1 MQRVLLIALV
11 ALGCGT
17 KSSTTTTPPPTPG
30 SAIAAPRDAASST
43 DAAPVQPVP
52 LDRDL
57 PRLAQRSVAL
67 YQAVVV
73 AFRAAGPDCAAAA
86 KQLGE
91 LHAAYADV
99 AAANVKVLHDG
110 RARELKA
117 ALAKYDDQLDAAAK
131 EIVGSQTMSKC
142 ASDRTFTQAF
152 DDLVGAP
159 P

>member
-30 SAIAAPRDAASST
+30 SASAAPRDAASST

-67 YQAVVV
+67 YQAVSSR
-73 AFRAAGPDCAAAA
+73 F
-86 KQLGE
+86 
-91 LHAAYADV
+91 
-99 AAANVKVLHDG
+99 
-110 RARELKA
+110 
-117 ALAKYDDQLDAAAK
+117 
-131 EIVGSQTMSKC
+131 
-142 ASDRTFTQAF
+142 
-152 DDLVGAP
+152 AP
-159 P
+159 PAPIAPPPRSNSASSTPRKPMSRPRT